1 VKNVNRRRVPVRAD
15 RLLSI
20 LMILQA
26 RGTVT
31 AQQLAG
37 ELEVSVRTIY
47 RDMDA
52 LSAAG
57 VPVYAERGP
66 GGGCSLIDSYRT
78 TLTGLTRDE
87 VRALFMLSIPA
98 PLAELGVD
106 QELKAALL
114 KLSAA
119 LPDSRR
125 LDQVHVR
132 QRVHLDPAGWS
143 EAVEPVPHL
152 RTVQRAVWEDRKL
165 HLTYRLPFQAQ
176 AQWLVEPY
184 GLVAKAGTW
193 YLVCARNG
201 SMRTLRVSNVVDA
214 RIADQKSER
223 PEDFN
228 LAFFWQEWC
237 RGEEQNQPSY
247 PVVARVAPEL
257 TPWLPQ
263 FFGESI
269 REQIH
274 AAGPLDTDGWFTLTL
289 PFESLD
295 EARRRILGFG
305 RAVEVLEP
313 VALRNTVVDFARQI
327 VELYAE

>member
-1 VKNVNRRRVPVRAD
+1 VRAD

-26 RGTVT
+26 RGRVT

-37 ELEVSVRTIY
+37 ELEVSVRTVY

-66 GGGCSLIDSYRT
+66 GGGCSLLDSYRT

-106 QELKAALL
+106 RELKAALL

-119 LPDSRR
+119 LPASRR
-125 LDQVHVR
+125 YDEAHVR
-132 QRVHLDPAGWS
+132 QRIHLDSAGWS
-143 EAVEPVPHL
+143 ETVEPVPHL
-152 RTVQRAVWEDRKL
+152 RTVQRALWEDHKL
-165 HLTYRLPFQAQ
+165 QITYRLPFEAQ
-176 AQWLVEPY
+176 VEWLVEPY
-184 GLVAKAGTW
+184 GLVAKAGAW

-201 SMRTLRVSNVVDA
+201 SVRTLRVSSMVEAQVTDEE
-214 RIADQKSER
+214 SER
-223 PEDFN
+223 PPDFD
-228 LAFFWQEWC
+228 LGTFWQQWC
-237 RGEEQNQPSY
+237 EGIEENRPSY
-247 PVVARVAPEL
+247 PVRARVAPQL
-257 TPWLPQ
+257 VPWLSQ

-269 REQIH
+269 RDEV
-274 AAGPLDTDGWFTLTL
+274 ARASPPDEEGWLTLTL
-289 PFESLD
+289 PFETLD
-295 EARRRILGFG
+295 EGRRRILGFG
-305 RAVEVLEP
+305 RAVEVLAP
-313 VALRNTVVDFARQI
+313 VALRESVSDFASQI
-327 VELYAE
+327 VDLYTS